1 MSNKE
6 PIVLMLKDIEKL
18 AKRINVLMRKL
29 NAMGLQEDE
38 RKEYYSLIN
47 KYAFSR
53 LELADRIFDSE
64 LLPSLQ
70 NDESTELSLILKSK
84 LNWDTSL
91 LIKPEDI
98 DKVTNTYAN
107 IEDKNALA
115 GILNDY
121 FSILTNNLIQLLDSI
136 QEDEGSDL
144 EIAII
149 SMGKLLATHTD
160 NITLFNAKKLIHDHL
175 LYKFETIYMI
185 VAEDE
190 KD

>member
-38 RKEYYSLIN
+38 RKEYYSLIS

-115 GILNDY
+115 GVLNDY

>member
-38 RKEYYSLIN
+38 RKEYYSLIS

-115 GILNDY
+115 GVLNDY
-121 FSILTNNLIQLLDSI
+121 FSILTIFIFQSHPLNFASVKSALVNLAFLKSTFIRLAHFNLAPLKSAL
-136 QEDEGSDL
+136 S
-144 EIAII
+144 
-149 SMGKLLATHTD
+149 KLAPLKSAYLKLA
-160 NITLFNAKKLIHDHL
+160 KS
-175 LYKFETIYMI
+175 KFT
-185 VAEDE
+185 
-190 KD
+190 

>member
-6 PIVLMLKDIEKL
+6 PIALMLKDIEKL
-18 AKRINVLMRKL
+18 AKRINALIRKL
-29 NAMGLQEDE
+29 NVMGLQEDE
-38 RKEYYSLIN
+38 RKEYYSLIS
-47 KYAFSR
+47 KYASSR

-91 LIKPEDI
+91 LIKPEDV
-98 DKVTNTYAN
+98 DRVTNTYAK
-107 IEDKNALA
+107 IENKNKLA
-115 GILNDY
+115 DILNDY

-149 SMGKLLATHTD
+149 SMGKLLATHAD
-160 NITLFNAKKLIHDHL
+160 NINLFNAKKLIHDHL